1 MKKAII
7 FYASI
12 GSGHY
17 TAALALQA
25 ALCEF
30 GAGWQ
35 VILKDVFPAR
45 ARESGLTDLL
55 SALSTTLLA
64 RPYTWAWHSGSM
76 AALFQFSARLSWT
89 RQRVLAIVRRE
100 QPDVIICTHALPCA
114 ILAGERQPRAA
125 LLAVSTDLQVHAY
138 WPRRGVDG
146 YVVGSTAAAQ
156 RLAKQGAPT
165 EKIRVL
171 GVPVRPEYARMA
183 TNRREDTPQMRPT
196 RVLLIAGGGR
206 NGPYLTLWPGLLR
219 FFQSLAEQPLASV
232 EWRLVFG
239 SANWLRAR
247 AERMLSGRVD
257 VTILGMTHE
266 MPAHM
271 QWADLVVTKPGGL
284 TVAEA
289 LALSKPVVLLKRGAG
304 QEFANTAILTAAG
317 AGKLARGAGVRAQV
331 ARLAHNGEVYARMR
345 SAAAQLAHPASSRA
359 IAAWAVALAGGQS

>member
-1 MKKAII
+1 MKKAVI

-25 ALCEF
+25 ALCECA
-30 GAGWQ
+30 AGWQ

-55 SALSTTLLA
+55 SALSTTLFA

-76 AALFQFSARLSWT
+76 AALFRFSARLSWT

-100 QPDVIICTHALPCA
+100 QPDVVICTHALPCA
-114 ILAGERQPRAA
+114 ILSSERQYRAP

-138 WPRRGVDG
+138 WPSRGVDG
-146 YVVGSTAAAQ
+146 YAVGSPTAAQ
-156 RLAKQGAPT
+156 RLAKQGAPA

-171 GVPVRPEYARMA
+171 GVPVRPDYARLA
-183 TNRREDTPQMRPT
+183 AYPPGDDTKKRPT

-206 NGPYLTLWPGLLR
+206 NGPYLTLWPRLLR
-219 FFQSLAEQPLASV
+219 FFRVLARQPLQGV

-239 SANWLRAR
+239 SAHWLRAR
-247 AERMLSGRVD
+247 AERLLSGRAD
-257 VTILGMTHE
+257 VTIFGMTHE
-266 MPAHM
+266 MPVLM

-289 LALSKPVVLLKRGAG
+289 IALSKPVILLKRGAG

-317 AGKLARGAGVRAQV
+317 AGRLARGADVRAQV
-331 ARLAHNGEVYARMR
+331 ARLAQDGEDYARMR
-345 SAAAQLAHPASSRA
+345 RAAAQLARPASARD
-359 IAAWAVALAGGQS
+359 IAAWAVALAGGQD